1 MNINEH
7 IYIYYIK
14 NSNNEIDK
22 EKSILLEKYQ
32 KYLNEANENK
42 EKIINIFE
50 KKFINDFIES
60 VNILL
65 GSFKLYSISL
75 IITSAIDVLA
85 KHYTGNTS
93 NGNVGTTYKSFFNKF
108 FEKHI
113 DFLNSD
119 KKKELEDNFYNNF
132 RCSITHSNSTKI
144 EITIDNDTTK
154 NCFEQDGKIILNL
167 MWLNTILE
175 EILYEYL
182 SELKNN
188 DTLYNKFIEVQK
200 VIYF

>member
-1 MNINEH
+1 MNINNH

-14 NSNNEIDK
+14 NPNNEVDTK
-22 EKSILLEKYQ
+22 ESILLKDYQ
-32 KYLNEANENK
+32 EYLNEASKNK

-60 VNILL
+60 IDILL
-65 GSFKLYSISL
+65 ENFKLYSISL

-93 NGNVGTTYKSFFNKF
+93 NSNIGANYQSFFDEFLKKF
-108 FEKHI
+108 FNLTKISSEI
-113 DFLNSD
+113 TND
-119 KKKELEDNFYNNF
+119 FYNNF

-175 EILYEYL
+175 KILYEYL